1 MGFFCTAVGSAI
13 ESYKIAPGMALW
25 PMGKAGDG
33 WLSLSTELD
42 AVMDPDVWPD
52 VCPLAG
58 ALLVVAPLMGEL
70 LAAVALAVAL
80 MAMGA

>member
-1 MGFFCTAVGSAI
+1 MGTFCMAVGSAI
-13 ESYKIAPGMALW
+13 ELYDIAPGITLW
-25 PMGKAGDG
+25 PMGKVGDG
-33 WLSLSTELD
+33 WLLLPTELD

-58 ALLVVAPLMGEL
+58 VLLVVAPLMGEL
-70 LAAVALAVAL
+70 PAVVALAVAL